1 MMSDS
6 AMTQTPFDMIDL
18 NDLEGWIR
26 YDSSR
31 MREEN
36 NGKGLGGDSG
46 DRYQNPWIRF
56 DNS

>member
-31 MREEN
+31 MRKEN
-36 NGKGLGGDSG
+36 NEQRLERDHGNRD
-46 DRYQNPWIRF
+46 QNPWLRF
-56 DNS
+56 DDG

>member
-31 MREEN
+31 MREN
-36 NGKGLGGDSG
+36 DNGKKLE
-46 DRYQNPWIRF
+46 RYRG
-56 DNS
+56 S

>member
-6 AMTQTPFDMIDL
+6 AMTQTPFDMIDV

-31 MREEN
+31 MRKEN
-36 NGKGLGGDSG
+36 NEQRLERDHGNRD
-46 DRYQNPWIRF
+46 QNPWLRF
-56 DNS
+56 DDG